1 MYNTFIVF
9 SHFTKM
15 NHLVLSQCTVKR
27 RKMREDGLTVT
38 RKSDE
43 RDDGEGED
51 DESDEGAGEGAAE
64 KYD

>member
-1 MYNTFIVF
+1 
-9 SHFTKM
+9 
-15 NHLVLSQCTVKR
+15 
-27 RKMREDGLTVT
+27 MREDGLTVT